1 MINLRSGRIT
11 DILPDN
17 LASQLEVQA
26 FGYAL
31 HRQIAKLC
39 DMADK
44 VKFLTAI
51 QEAPDEI
58 LDYLA
63 IELRTPCYKMEY
75 STEVKRSLIL
85 STLPYY
91 MKMGTTYMVNS
102 IIQTIFGNGH
112 IVEFFDAG
120 LNPHHF
126 MVHIQGADAT
136 SRPTTEFRE
145 VLEAVKRKSQWLDAV
160 VLEFDQM
167 EHTTRFGGRM
177 SSTMTTPMEEQPD
190 NIHFEKTERIGGTVG
205 TAMTTPLQEQAD
217 QFLFKHSA
225 RFGGGLGAIT
235 STPVPNKED
244 KLEFAGSVNIGGGLN
259 TVQST
264 PLTEILGG

>member
-11 DILPDN
+11 DILPNN
-17 LASQLEVQA
+17 LASQIEVQA
-26 FGYAL
+26 FAYAL
-31 HRQIAKLC
+31 HRQIEKLC

-63 IELRTPCYKMEY
+63 VELRTPCYKMEY

-120 LNPHHF
+120 LKPHHF
-126 MVHIQGADAT
+126 MVRIQGAEAT

-145 VLEAVKRKSQWLDAV
+145 VLEAVKRKSQWLDSV

-167 EHTTRFGGRM
+167 ERVVRIGGRM
-177 SSTMTTPMEEQPD
+177 TSITKTPIAEQPD
-190 NIHFEKTERIGGTVG
+190 NIRFEATVR
-205 TAMTTPLQEQAD
+205 M
-217 QFLFKHSA
+217 
-225 RFGGGLGAIT
+225 GGGM
-235 STPVPNKED
+235 
-244 KLEFAGSVNIGGGLN
+244 N

-264 PLTEILGG
+264 PLTEALGG

>member
-1 MINLRSGRIT
+1 MTDLRSGRIT
-11 DILPDN
+11 DILPSN
-17 LASQLEVQA
+17 LSSQLEVQA

-31 HRQIAKLC
+31 HRQIVKLC

-44 VKFLTAI
+44 VNFLTAI

-63 IELRTPCYKMEY
+63 IELRTPCYKMDY
-75 STEVKRSLIL
+75 SIEVKRGLIL

-120 LNPHHF
+120 LEPHHF
-126 MVHIQGADAT
+126 QIHIKGAEAT
-136 SRPTTEFRE
+136 SRPTAEFLE
-145 VLEAVKRKSQWLDAV
+145 VLNAVKRKSQWLDSML
-160 VLEFDQM
+160 LEFEQM
-167 EHTTRFGGRM
+167 KHTARIGGCLA
-177 SSTMTTPMEEQPD
+177 STMITPIMEQPD
-190 NIHFEKTERIGGTVG
+190 DIQFKNAGRIGGKMG
-205 TAMTTPLQEQAD
+205 TSTSTPVQEQAD
-217 QFLFKHSA
+217 TFLFHHTA
-225 RFGGGLGAIT
+225 RFGG
-235 STPVPNKED
+235 V
-244 KLEFAGSVNIGGGLN
+244 LN

-264 PLTEILGG
+264 PLLEC

>member
-1 MINLRSGRIT
+1 MNNLRSGRIT

-31 HRQIAKLC
+31 HRQIVKLC

-63 IELRTPCYKMEY
+63 VELRTPCYKMDY

-91 MKMGTTYMVNS
+91 MKMGTTCMVNS
-102 IIQTIFGNGH
+102 IIQTIFGNGQ

-120 LNPHHF
+120 LSPHHF
-126 MVHIQGADAT
+126 MVHIQGAEET

-145 VLEAVKRKSQWLDAV
+145 VLEAVKRKSQWLDGV
-160 VLEFDQM
+160 VLEFDEM

-177 SSTMTTPMEEQPD
+177 SSTMTTPMAEQPD
-190 NIHFEKTERIGGTVG
+190 RIQFEKAERIGGAVG
-205 TAMTTPLQEQAD
+205 TAMTTHLREQAD
-217 QFLFKHSA
+217 DFQFKLSA
-225 RFGGGLGAIT
+225 RIGGGLGAVS
-235 STPVPNKED
+235 STPVPVKED

-259 TVQST
+259 SVQST
-264 PLTEILGG
+264 PLSEISGG

>member
-1 MINLRSGRIT
+1 MISLRSGRIT
-11 DILPDN
+11 DILPGN

-31 HRQIAKLC
+31 HRQIEKLC
-39 DMADK
+39 GMADK

-51 QEAPDEI
+51 QEATDEI

-75 STEVKRSLIL
+75 STEAKRRLIL

-102 IIQTIFGNGH
+102 IIQTIFGSGH

-120 LNPHHF
+120 LDPHHF
-126 MVHIQGADAT
+126 MVHIHGAEAT
-136 SRPTTEFRE
+136 SRPSTEFRE
-145 VLEAVKRKSQWLDAV
+145 VLEAVKRKSQWLDGV

-167 EHTTRFGGRM
+167 EHVTRFGGCM
-177 SSTMTTPMEEQPD
+177 SSTMTTPMAEQPD
-190 NIHFEKTERIGGTVG
+190 NIQFEKTERIGG
-205 TAMTTPLQEQAD
+205 
-217 QFLFKHSA
+217 
-225 RFGGGLGAIT
+225 RLGIIT
-235 STPVPNKED
+235 STPVPDKED
-244 KLEFAGSVNIGGGLN
+244 KPEFAESVNIGGGLN
-259 TVQST
+259 PEQST
-264 PLTEILGG
+264 PLAEILGG